1 MLAARP
7 LVSVVVPVLEE
18 ANGIDA
24 LLDHLA
30 ELDDGALEVIVAD
43 GGSRDG
49 TAERAERHPAAPRV
63 LRTAAGRALQQNA
76 GAAAAEGELLVF
88 LHADS
93 RLPGQ
98 ALGSLRAALREPAL
112 LGGNFALRFDGR
124 DAFSRALTAHYRL
137 QRRLGIYYGDS
148 TLWLRRSAWEALG
161 GFAPL
166 PIMEDYD
173 LVRRLE
179 RAGRTA
185 CLPGPAR
192 TSSRRWLAAG
202 AGRTFLVWVVI
213 RWAWIAGVPAE
224 RLVGLYR
231 TRTRS
236 ETRPARRSSGSRKAG
251 LPLPRVESTKSET
264 PS

>member
-1 MLAARP
+1 VLAARP
-7 LVSVVVPVLEE
+7 LVSVVVPVLDE
-18 ANGIDA
+18 ADGIDA

-30 ELDDGALEVIVAD
+30 ALDDGALEVIVVD

-49 TAERAERHPAAPRV
+49 TAGHAERHPSAPRV
-63 LRTAAGRALQQNA
+63 LRAGLPGRASQQNA
-76 GAAAAEGELLVF
+76 GAAAARGELVVF

-93 RLPGQ
+93 RLPGS
-98 ALGSLRAALREPAL
+98 AIRSLRAALRDPGL

-124 DAFSRALTAHYRL
+124 DPFSRALTVHYRI
-137 QRRLGIYYGDS
+137 QRRFGVYYGDS
-148 TLWLRRSAWEALG
+148 TLWLRRSSWDALG

-202 AGRTFLVWVVI
+202 VGRTFLVWVAI
-213 RWAWIAGVPAE
+213 RWLWIAGVPAE
-224 RLVGLYR
+224 RLVALYR

-236 ETRPARRSSGSRKAG
+236 DTRPA
-251 LPLPRVESTKSET
+251 
-264 PS
+264 